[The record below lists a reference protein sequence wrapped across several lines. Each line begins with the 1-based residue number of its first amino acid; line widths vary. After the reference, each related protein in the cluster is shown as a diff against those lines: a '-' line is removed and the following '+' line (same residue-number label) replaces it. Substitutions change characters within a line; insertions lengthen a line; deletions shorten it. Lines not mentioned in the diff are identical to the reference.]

1 MIVAYS
7 PVFSV
12 QPFFDFPIPIITGQV
27 LYQGP
32 YIITEPALL
41 DVLWI
46 DGKTLPE
53 DDIPA
58 HFLLKLLHHRPFMF
72 WIDVIDGHR

>member
-7 PVFSV
+7 PVFSGP
-12 QPFFDFPIPIITGQV
+12 PFSGFPISVITGQV

-32 YIITEPALL
+32 YLITEPALL

-46 DGKTLPE
+46 DGETLPE
-53 DDIPA
+53 NNIPA
-58 HFLLKLLHHRPFMF
+58 HFLLKLLHCRPFMF
-72 WIDVIDGHR
+72 GIDVIDGHR